1 MSTDYKKKG
10 CKDAVWQQS
19 IPIKGKNPDLYRRD
33 AAGTPIFY
41 NSYGKNT
48 SMGWEIDH
56 RLPSSRG
63 GSNSLSNLQ
72 SLQTT
77 TNRRIQNHIVQDGYV
92 KPNYLLQKQ
101 LYQNN
106 PKYYEK

>member
-19 IPIKGKNPDLYRRD
+19 IPIKGKNPDLYRID
-33 AAGTPIFY
+33 AAGTPIYY

-56 RLPSSRG
+56 RLPSSKG

-72 SLQTT
+72 SLQTSK
-77 TNRRIQNHIVQDGYV
+77 NRSIQNDLV
-92 KPNYLLQKQ
+92 KPNYLIQKQ

-106 PKYYEK
+106 PNYYEK